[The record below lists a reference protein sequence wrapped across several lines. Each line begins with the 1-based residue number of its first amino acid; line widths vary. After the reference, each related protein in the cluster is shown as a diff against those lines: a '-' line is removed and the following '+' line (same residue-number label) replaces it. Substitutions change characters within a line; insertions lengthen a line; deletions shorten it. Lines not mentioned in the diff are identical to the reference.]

1 MSTTNVARRPRRRGE
16 KIMKRYDDD
25 DDDDSREDDDEEDE
39 DDDDEESN
47 DPVLFKWQWYENTHV
62 RVSSSAKDEHLPR
75 AENDRV
81 CERRD
86 DDEVENASEDDDEC
100 ETEEDSLESE
110 KEENEGD
117 VLKKT
122 LSYRASYWDDALEEL
137 MLSSHAQEMTNGDRD
152 DTAATGQSFGNGGK
166 VRQSRRRRARTLE
179 SSPWPRTS
187 VAPYV
192 AVVGESIFLRLFD
205 CNNKKEAHFYR
216 KKKVIASARMYGQF
230 GDIVVRREDFI
241 LERSMCKFP
250 KDCFDEYFCS
260 TESVSSAQKISN
272 LFFQLEYEDLD
283 GVKSFSAPQPCL
295 LCIEKESAE
304 QFQAFLME
312 PTMFGKKFKNRIDR
326 LCSRCGFVKDVGTV
340 FTLWHTG
347 RLYGDLGG
355 HPLSEVVTQCSSDS
369 NFRHTCPDILIEL
382 QEIQIDVMCWSMEV
396 KNMPG
401 SSGEEKGE
409 QNPED
414 MERFWSLTNMTLED
428 LTFLSH
434 SQLCG
439 KLLLM
444 PFVVPIKFMV
454 GVVFLVNGGINAVVL
469 RQLSERNERKA
480 IRAAGPSSKAF
491 KKDSELFEL
500 YRGYVNALVLD
511 KCRSRSLSCYLILNA
526 LFGFKYASMFPSE
539 IVSPGGIRGRIA
551 VPLSFVSVTLGVH
564 MVQMV
569 YKRDISIFGYL
580 SGRKQDLFDRYKR
593 GGIVSIATLVV
604 VVGAHGSIARYQRAS
619 VAKFCSLRPLQS
631 ADVDADEYNGLL
643 QYDCNEMFS
652 ILFRQECLHLVYISV
667 AAAVHASYPRSSW
680 WFPVLGCISGFLA
693 YSPPQF
699 STSADLPDE
708 VNMRTL
714 FNLYGF
720 VAILFL
726 IISIMTSLNVQAH
739 FKRQSLDWF
748 LQSYLH
754 QEMRSRR
761 GKEAWRRKLSAVK

>member
-16 KIMKRYDDD
+16 KMMKRYD
-25 DDDDSREDDDEEDE
+25 DE

-117 VLKKT
+117 VLNKT

-137 MLSSHAQEMTNGDRD
+137 MLSSHAQEMTNGDGD

-230 GDIVVRREDFI
+230 GDMVVRREDFI

-312 PTMFGKKFKNRIDR
+312 PPTMFGKKFKNRIDR

-355 HPLSEVVTQCSSDS
+355 HPLSEVVTQCSSDP
-369 NFRHTCPDILIEL
+369 NFRHMCTDILIEL

-454 GVVFLVNGGINAVVL
+454 GVVFLVNGGINAIVL

-526 LFGFKYASMFPSE
+526 LFGLKYASMFPSE
-539 IVSPGGIRGRIA
+539 IVSPGGIWGRIA

-667 AAAVHASYPRSSW
+667 AAAVHASYPRSSS
-680 WFPVLGCISGFLA
+680 WFPVLGCIFCFLA

-754 QEMRSRR
+754 QKMRSRR
-761 GKEAWRRKLSAVK
+761 GKEA